1 MTDPLSLVF
10 LACIVFSG
18 AFLVITTITGAGHTH
33 GLHFGHF
40 GHTGA
45 HTGVHAL
52 HLHLGHAGHAA
63 GHAGSHTASSTT
75 HTANGATAP
84 ATGGPTL
91 FSSIESAVEGALNV
105 YGILI
110 FLLIFGL
117 LGFLL
122 HNATNLAAALIVLI
136 ALLAGLAGAVVTS
149 AFLARLFLMN
159 VSVGLTSESSQFAG
173 RLGQVSMT
181 IREGGTGEVIFQGST
196 GARQSLGARSAD
208 GQPIAS
214 GTEIVILS
222 AREGIATVQPWD
234 RFMASARAGEV
245 PQIETLDQE

>member
-18 AFLVITTITGAGHTH
+18 AFLVITTFTGTGHTH

-40 GHTGA
+40 GG
-45 HTGVHAL
+45 HAV

-63 GHAGSHTASSTT
+63 HTGHTGAHATHTTSGAAQTASTPSVW
-75 HTANGATAP
+75 
-84 ATGGPTL
+84 
-91 FSSIESAVEGALNV
+91 SSLENALEGALNL

-136 ALLAGLAGAVVTS
+136 ALLAGLAGAVATS
-149 AFLARLFLMN
+149 AFLTRLFLAN
-159 VSVGLTSESSQFAG
+159 LDVSGLTSESSQLEG
-173 RLGQVSMT
+173 RLGTVSML
-181 IREGGTGEVIFQGST
+181 IREGGTGEVIFQGAT
-196 GARQSLGARSAD
+196 GARQSLGARSLD
-208 GQPIAS
+208 GQPIAA
-214 GTEIVILS
+214 GTEVVILS
-222 AREGIATVQPWD
+222 TSDGIARVQPWD
-234 RFMASARAGEV
+234 RFMASARAGET
-245 PQIETLDQE
+245 PLLESLDQ

>member
-18 AFLVITTITGAGHTH
+18 AFLVITTVTGAGHTH
-33 GLHFGHF
+33 GLHLGHFGHF
-40 GHTGA
+40 GHAG
-45 HTGVHAL
+45 GHAA
-52 HLHLGHAGHAA
+52 HLHLGHAGHA
-63 GHAGSHTASSTT
+63 GHAAHSAATNSTNA
-75 HTANGATAP
+75 HAANGATP
-84 ATGGPTL
+84 SGGPTL
-91 FSSIESAVEGALNV
+91 WASIENALEGALNL

-136 ALLAGLAGAVVTS
+136 ALLAGLAGAILTS
-149 AFLARLFLMN
+149 AFLTRLFLMN
-159 VSVGLTSESSQFAG
+159 VSTGLTRESSQFAG

-181 IREGGTGEVIFQGST
+181 IREGGTGEVIFQGAS

-208 GQPIAS
+208 GQPIAA
-214 GTEIVILS
+214 GTEVVIVS
-222 AREGIATVQPWD
+222 AHDGIARVQPWD
-234 RFMASARAGEV
+234 RFMASARGGET
-245 PQIETLDQE
+245 PLLEPLDE